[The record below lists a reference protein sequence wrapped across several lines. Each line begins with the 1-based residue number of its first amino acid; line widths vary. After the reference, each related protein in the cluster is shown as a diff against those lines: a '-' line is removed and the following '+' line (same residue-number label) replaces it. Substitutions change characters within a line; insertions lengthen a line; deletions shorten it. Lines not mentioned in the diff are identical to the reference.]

1 MDLCELSS
9 KYHSISH
16 RPNTNRPGTRLAEV
30 VIVVPPPALNTS
42 RIDDFSSSVS
52 VDFPAPVP
60 LYSSIATR
68 LEQVNSVRPGP
79 IFKAQA
85 IDRSAL
91 YRRTTSAVG
100 RAANVSRLPPSEKD
114 EMDLLENRRAIESGG
129 RRKDIDELNRLYG
142 LNDDWTEPP
151 HISPSADELNQLYA
165 LKDPRPK
172 PR

>member
-16 RPNTNRPGTRLAEV
+16 RPIRIRPGTRLAEV

-60 LYSSIATR
+60 FYSSIATR

-79 IFKAQA
+79 IFEAQA

-91 YRRTTSAVG
+91 NRRTTSAVG